1 MKLRT
6 NLAAIAAAC
15 AALALPSAA
24 SAENATVLGF
34 QVTSVSGGT
43 ATGILHCTT
52 TTLAGQQASFPIG
65 PYADA
70 SVLVPGAMVGIR
82 VERSTIV
89 GTSATPPC
97 DSQLGTQPASDD
109 GRQAQDL
116 PEGTDDSPTGDA
128 PTADAPADPG
138 AVKPAGRHGRG
149 NDGGA
154 NDGPGGGHKLPNFL
168 RGFQNRVW
176 KFGGSANGF
185 DNGQLSM
192 TLEKVFNLPR
202 RFRSQDDDMID
213 QDSIVLVSDKTRIRT
228 SDGHKATTADLD
240 NADDVRV
247 EGKLVP
253 PKKWV
258 TDEDGTPVTTIR
270 ARRVIIVSSATQG

>member
-24 SAENATVLGF
+24 SAETATVYGF

-97 DSQLGTQPASDD
+97 DAQLGTPPPSDD

-116 PEGTDDSPTGDA
+116 PDGTDDTPTGDA
-128 PTADAPADPG
+128 PAGDAPAADPG
-138 AVKPAGRHGRG
+138 AVKPGGRQGRG
-149 NDGGA
+149 NDGA
-154 NDGPGGGHKLPNFL
+154 NDGPGGGRKVP
-168 RGFQNRVW
+168 GFMPGFANRIW
-176 KFGGSANGF
+176 RFGGSANGF

-192 TLEKVFNLPR
+192 TLEKVFNLPK
-202 RFRSQDDDMID
+202 RFRSQDDNMID
-213 QDSIVLVSDKTRIRT
+213 QDAIVLVSSKTRIRNK
-228 SDGHKATTADLD
+228 DGSKATTADLD
-240 NADDVRV
+240 NADNVRV

-270 ARRVIIVSSATQG
+270 ARRIIIVSSTN

>member
-6 NLAAIAAAC
+6 NLAAIAAVC

-97 DSQLGTQPASDD
+97 DSQLGTQPAPDD

-116 PEGTDDSPTGDA
+116 PEPGEVLAAAELPGHFHVGRTVELAVVDV
-128 PTADAPADPG
+128 G
-138 AVKPAGRHGRG
+138 AVLDRPLTAR
-149 NDGGA
+149 
-154 NDGPGGGHKLPNFL
+154 
-168 RGFQNRVW
+168 
-176 KFGGSANGF
+176 
-185 DNGQLSM
+185 
-192 TLEKVFNLPR
+192 LEVGVPR
-202 RFRSQDDDMID
+202 
-213 QDSIVLVSDKTRIRT
+213 
-228 SDGHKATTADLD
+228 
-240 NADDVRV
+240 
-247 EGKLVP
+247 
-253 PKKWV
+253 
-258 TDEDGTPVTTIR
+258 
-270 ARRVIIVSSATQG
+270 